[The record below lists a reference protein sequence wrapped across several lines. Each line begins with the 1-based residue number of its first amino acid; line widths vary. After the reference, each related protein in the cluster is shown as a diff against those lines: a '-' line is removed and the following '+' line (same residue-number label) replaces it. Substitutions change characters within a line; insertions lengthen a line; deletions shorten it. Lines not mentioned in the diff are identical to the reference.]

1 MKSASVTAL
10 HRPSN
15 GRTPEEI
22 ARLVD
27 NAVPDASAE
36 SRRALI
42 DDLVAQEADI
52 EVDENGSAGRVGL
65 KSGGVSELTSIVD
78 LKPGGADRLRRIFAM
93 VRGNF
98 SGANRVATLHDMR
111 FVFLE
116 NDTKMLFATTYDG
129 DWDTYIDDFATKIPA
144 LMDLIFDSMEGW
156 PGIKSP
162 DVKDYIVSKQIT
174 AAGWYVANPRQTVVD
189 IKRNAKV
196 VAALDTFLD
205 EFGKIA

>member
-1 MKSASVTAL
+1 MQRDIIHIGIAGLTATAKVDARRWVIDCRTTSSANSSRRDIYESASVTAL
-10 HRPSN
+10 HRPSG

-27 NAVPDASAE
+27 NAVLDASAE

-129 DWDTYIDDFATKIPA
+129 DWDTYIDDFAMKIPA
-144 LMDLIFDSMEGW
+144 LTCEG
-156 PGIKSP
+156 
-162 DVKDYIVSKQIT
+162 
-174 AAGWYVANPRQTVVD
+174 
-189 IKRNAKV
+189 
-196 VAALDTFLD
+196 
-205 EFGKIA
+205 